1 MDAVVSF
8 DGIELETDTP
18 VALAVIWL
26 HGLGADA
33 RDFEP
38 VVPELSVGSGV
49 RFVFPNAPLRPVTI
63 NGGMRMRAWYD
74 IISFDRNAEEDASGI
89 RASCDFLRALIDRE
103 ISRGMPAERILL
115 AGFSQGGAIALTAGL
130 EESRRLGGILALSTY
145 LPRTAG
151 IQHSL
156 RDDVP
161 VWMGHG
167 TIDPVVSLQ
176 LAMASR
182 QRLQAAGIE
191 PAWHSFPMAHS
202 VCADEIA
209 AIRAWLKLRLPGS

>member
-1 MDAVVSF
+1 MDALASF
-8 DGIELETDTP
+8 DGVERETATP

-38 VVPELSVGSGV
+38 VVSELSVGSGL

-74 IISFDRNAEEDASGI
+74 IVSFDRNADEDAAGI
-89 RASCDFLRALIDRE
+89 YASCDSLRALIDRE
-103 ISRGMPAERILL
+103 ISRGMPAERIVL
-115 AGFSQGGAIALTAGL
+115 AGFSQGGAIALTTGL

-151 IQHSL
+151 SRNPL
-156 RDDVP
+156 RGDVP

-167 TIDPVVSLQ
+167 TLDPVVNLQ

-182 QRLQAAGIE
+182 ERLRDAGIE
-191 PAWHSFPMAHS
+191 PEWHTYPMAHS
-202 VCADEIA
+202 VCAEEIV
-209 AIRAWLKLRLPGS
+209 AIREWLQLQLPV